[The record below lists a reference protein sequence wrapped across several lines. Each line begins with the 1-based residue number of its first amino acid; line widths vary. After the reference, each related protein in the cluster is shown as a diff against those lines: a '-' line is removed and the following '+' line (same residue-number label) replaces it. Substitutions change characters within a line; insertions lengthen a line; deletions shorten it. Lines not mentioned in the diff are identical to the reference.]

1 MKNYPDPTRPQGDD
15 ISAEYDLAHLGP
27 GVRGKHLARY
37 REGTNLARLDK
48 EVREAF
54 PTDEAVNEAL
64 REVIRSRS
72 A

>member
-1 MKNYPDPTRPQGDD
+1 MKNSPETGPQEPDQRE
-15 ISAEYDLAHLGP
+15 EYDLAKFGP
-27 GVRGKHLARY
+27 GERGKYLDRY

-48 EVREAF
+48 EMREAF

-64 REVIRSRS
+64 RYVLRNRS